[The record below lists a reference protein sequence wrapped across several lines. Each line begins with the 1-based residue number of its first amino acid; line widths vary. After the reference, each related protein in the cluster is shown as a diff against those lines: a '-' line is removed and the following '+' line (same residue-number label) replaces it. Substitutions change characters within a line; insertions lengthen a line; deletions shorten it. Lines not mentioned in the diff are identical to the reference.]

1 MADTVR
7 IVDDRTFLDT
17 DDGPLEVRYGLPPH
31 VIFCRTCVISNQRAT
46 PSVVIADQADSKK
59 HTIPFVDGVCQ
70 ACRVVAKKDDIDWVE
85 RERQL
90 IALLDRFRSRNGS
103 YDCLVPGSG
112 GKDSVYQAH
121 VLKTKYGMNPLTVTW
136 APHMYT
142 DVGWR
147 NFTNWVHLGG
157 FDNYLLTPDGQT
169 HRKLTELAFRN
180 LLHPFQP
187 FVYGQRHYPIRMA
200 QRMNTKL
207 IFYGESPAEYGA
219 TEGEDEFSAIL
230 PQYYTGD
237 PAGKIF
243 MSGLPIDDL
252 AAFGIT
258 RTQLREYLPLTLDE
272 VRDEGIEPHFLGHF
286 LKWTPQEN
294 YYYAVEH
301 TNFEANPQRT
311 EGSYTK
317 YNSIDDK
324 LDGFHYW
331 CGFIKFGLGRC
342 THEAGQEIRHG
353 HITREEGGA
362 LVHKYDGEFPERY
375 FPDVLDYMNIERD
388 EFLEIADRF
397 RSPHLWRRSADRW
410 VLRHQVQQQ
419 ASAASAPAAAAA

>member
-1 MADTVR
+1 M
-7 IVDDRTFLDT
+7 TF
-17 DDGPLEVRYGLPPH
+17 
-31 VIFCRTCVISNQRAT
+31 CSKCVVSNQRAA
-46 PSVVIADQADSKK
+46 PSEVIKDQIDSKK
-59 HTIPFVDGVCQ
+59 QTIPFVDVVCQ
-70 ACRVVAKKDDIDWVE
+70 ACRVVAKKDTIDWE
-85 RERQL
+85 QRERQL
-90 IALLDRFRSRNGS
+90 IALLDRYRSRNGS
-103 YDCLVPGSG
+103 YDCPVPGSG

-157 FDNYLLTPDGQT
+157 FDNFLFTPDGQT

-187 FVYGQRHYPIRMA
+187 FIYGQRHFAIRMA
-200 QRMNTKL
+200 RRMNTKL

-219 TEGEDEFSAIL
+219 AVGDDEVSSFL
-230 PQYYTGD
+230 PRYCTGD
-237 PAGKIF
+237 PAGEIF

-252 AAFGIT
+252 AEFGIT
-258 RTQLREYLPLTLDE
+258 RAKLEEYLPLTHDDMRE
-272 VRDEGIEPHFLGHF
+272 EGIEAHFLGYF
-286 LKWTPQEN
+286 LKWVPQQN

-301 TNFEANPQRT
+301 TNFEANPHRT

-331 CGFIKFGLGRC
+331 CGFIKFGIGRC
-342 THEAGQEIRHG
+342 THEAGQEVRHG
-353 HITREEGGA
+353 HITREEAVA
-362 LVHKYDGEFPERY
+362 LVHKYDGELPERH
-375 FPDVLDYMNIERD
+375 FPDVLDYMGMERD
-388 EFLEIADRF
+388 KFIEIADSF
-397 RSPHLWRRSADRW
+397 RSPHLWRRTADGW
-410 VLRHQVQQQ
+410 VLRHQVRRHPD
-419 ASAASAPAAAAA
+419 STAARVNAAA